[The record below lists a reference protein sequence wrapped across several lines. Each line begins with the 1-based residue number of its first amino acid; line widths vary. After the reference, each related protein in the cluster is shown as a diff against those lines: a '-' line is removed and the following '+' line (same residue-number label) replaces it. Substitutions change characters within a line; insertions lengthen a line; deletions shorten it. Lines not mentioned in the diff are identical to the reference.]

1 MNRLLVVFAALA
13 VFGSS
18 SWNIVDCAPFH
29 WLSASSSTTT
39 INGNTIT
46 ETNVNGH
53 RQVLVNGRPVGPGMM
68 PSPGMNMGPMRPMG
82 PMGPG
87 MYPGMGPMRPPM
99 GPPMGPMRPPM
110 GPMGPMSMGPMG

>member
-1 MNRLLVVFAALA
+1 MSRLLVVFAALA
-13 VFGSS
+13 VFVSS
-18 SWNIVDCAPFH
+18 SWNVVDCAPFH
-29 WLSASSSTTT
+29 WLSASASTT

-53 RQVLVNGRPVGPGMM
+53 RQVLVNGRPVGPGM
-68 PSPGMNMGPMRPMG
+68 PPPGMNMGSMG
-82 PMGPG
+82 PMGQS
-87 MYPGMGPMRPPM
+87 MYPGM